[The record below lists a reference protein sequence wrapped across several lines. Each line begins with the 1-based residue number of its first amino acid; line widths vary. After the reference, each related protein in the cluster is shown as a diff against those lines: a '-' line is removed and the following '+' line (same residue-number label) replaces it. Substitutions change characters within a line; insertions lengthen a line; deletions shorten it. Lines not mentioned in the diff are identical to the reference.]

1 MPSKLGAL
9 MRAVLCACLAV
20 PSPLWAGVQPGP
32 LRGDGT
38 RGGGRVLQLRG
49 GGNCLSVPRECYE
62 RAMSLQLSAKRKQRA
77 ESLGH
82 GTERR
87 SRSSSAARCDGWWGD
102 CREEAH
108 QDSSS
113 SALQVEVVNED
124 SSSEGSSA
132 GPPPLDDATR
142 PELART
148 GGCDDYRPQRQ
159 RSRYVLGEL
168 LRPPSPEHDAPAGK
182 ECTGGGASP
191 ARVESAPCASD
202 RAAESSAF
210 AYPAKAHKRL
220 VVDLARGVVVGA
232 AHGNGGVRGS
242 GRGAGTS
249 RGAQG
254 PLCGSAQAVRPI
266 GRNYN
271 TTTNNDSNDYE
282 SARELGFR
290 AANSLDEGEGGK
302 GGGGGWGQRQME
314 RVECREGDREGDR
327 DGQGDREGEGGQEAA
342 EERAG
347 GSAVE
352 SQEVGCQKRR
362 CVCCVCV
369 GRACAR

>member
-1 MPSKLGAL
+1 MSAMLGA
-9 MRAVLCACLAV
+9 RAVLCVCIAV
-20 PSPLWAGVQPGP
+20 CGPLWAGVQPGP
-32 LRGDGT
+32 PRGDGT
-38 RGGGRVLQLRG
+38 WGGGRVLQLRG
-49 GGNCLSVPRECYE
+49 GGNCLSALPREYYE
-62 RAMSLQLSAKRKQRA
+62 RAMSLQLSANQNQRV
-77 ESLGH
+77 ESLEH
-82 GTERR
+82 GAECR
-87 SRSSSAARCDGWWGD
+87 SRSTSAARCDGWWGD

-113 SALQVEVVNED
+113 SVLQVEVVDED
-124 SSSEGSSA
+124 SSGEGSSA
-132 GPPPLDDATR
+132 GPPPLEDAAR
-142 PELART
+142 PEPART

-168 LRPPSPEHDAPAGK
+168 LRQPSPEHVAPGK

-191 ARVESAPCASD
+191 ARVDASAPGASD
-202 RAAESSAF
+202 GAAETSAF
-210 AYPAKAHKRL
+210 AYPAKAHKRV

-232 AHGNGGVRGS
+232 THGTGGVRGS
-242 GRGAGTS
+242 ARGAGTF
-249 RGAQG
+249 RGPQ
-254 PLCGSAQAVRPI
+254 CGSAQAARPI
-266 GRNYN
+266 GRNYA
-271 TTTNNDSNDYE
+271 TTNNNDNNSNE

-314 RVECREGDREGDR
+314 RVGCREGAREGDR